1 MSKEKDDKGPRTW
14 DRETDVVVVGHGY
27 AGTMAAINAHDHGAG
42 ALVLDKEDHPAGCSP
57 AAGGDIGCIIGT
69 VDEAFTYFKVLCGG
83 RTPDDVIRVFCE
95 EASEIPRYLKEL
107 AKTDGATITDPR
119 PLGGVF
125 DLPGRE
131 SWGLCDVKQVPGFR
145 GFSWYP
151 GPATNGTR
159 LMKLLMDNVEARKI
173 PVLFATPAKELVM
186 DAKGAVI
193 GVIASSGKK
202 EIRIKARKAVILAC
216 GGFEQSEE
224 MRKQFSQGT
233 AFVSMCHPSNT
244 GDGIRMAQKAG
255 AALWH
260 MWHIHGSYGFS
271 FPELGKI
278 AIRHGQGYGPYG
290 RYGREVKMVWIVVD
304 KLGRRYMNEYPP
316 MPADLA
322 HRPMELFNGNLLL
335 RPQYKEGATGYA
347 AIPSWLILDETGRK
361 AKPLGT
367 NRLTWNTYRWSK
379 DNTREIEK
387 GWIIKA
393 QTLRELAAQ
402 IRRDPD
408 NDGLMDADRLEKTVA
423 RWNEIV
429 AAGEIDPDHF
439 RGPDSMFGPISSP
452 PFYALKVW
460 PLISNT
466 QGGPVHNAEQQVL
479 DPFGRPVPRLYAVGE
494 LGSMFGHVYE
504 TMGNIAECI
513 TSGRIA
519 GKNAA
524 GEKSWD

>member
-1 MSKEKDDKGPRTW
+1 MSKEKDDKRPGTW

-27 AGTMAAINAHDHGAG
+27 AGAVAAINVHDHGAE
-42 ALVLDKEDHPAGCSP
+42 ALVLEKESHPAGCSP
-57 AAGGDIGCIIGT
+57 AAGGDIGCITGD
-69 VDEAFTYFKVLCGG
+69 VEQAFAYFKALCGG
-83 RTPDDVIRVFCE
+83 RTPDDVVRVFCE
-95 EASEIPRYLKEL
+95 EVQKIPEYLREL
-107 AKTDGATITDPR
+107 AMADGAKISGPR
-119 PLGGVF
+119 ALGGVF

-131 SWGLCDVKQVPGFR
+131 AYGLCVVKGIPGFR
-145 GFSWYP
+145 GFPWYP
-151 GPATNGTR
+151 GPATGGTR
-159 LMKLLMDNVEARKI
+159 LMKLMMDNLEARKV
-173 PVLFATPAKELVM
+173 PVLFSTPAKELVTGSN
-186 DAKGAVI
+186 GAVT
-193 GVIASSGKK
+193 GVIAFHEKRR
-202 EIRIKARKAVILAC
+202 IAIKARKAVILAC

-224 MRKQFSQGT
+224 MRKQFFQGEK
-233 AFVSMCHPSNT
+233 FVSMCHPSNT
-244 GDGIRMAQKAG
+244 GDGIRMAQKVG

-271 FPELGKI
+271 FPELGEI

-335 RPQYKEGATGYA
+335 SPQYRKGATGYA
-347 AIPSWLILDETGRK
+347 AIPSWLIFDEMGRK

-379 DNTREIEK
+379 DNSKEIEK
-387 GWIIKA
+387 GWIIQA
-393 QTLRELAAQ
+393 GTLKKLAAE
-402 IRRDPD
+402 IMKDPD
-408 NDGLMDADRLEKTVA
+408 NDGLMDARRLEKTVA

-429 AAGEIDPDHF
+429 AAREIDADHF
-439 RGPDSMFGPISSP
+439 RGPDSMFGPIASP
-452 PFYALKVW
+452 PFYAVKVW

-466 QGGPVHNAEQQVL
+466 QGGPVHNARQQIL
-479 DPFGRPVPRLYAVGE
+479 DPFGRPISRLYAVGE
-494 LGSMFGHVYE
+494 LGSMFGHIYE

-524 GEKSWD
+524 GEKS

>member
-1 MSKEKDDKGPRTW
+1 MATKKNVKGPRTW
-14 DRETDVVVVGHGY
+14 DMETDVLVVGHGY
-27 AGTMAAINAHDHGAG
+27 AGAVSAINAHDHGAQ
-42 ALVLDKEDHPAGCSP
+42 ALVLEKETHPAGCSP
-57 AAGGDIGCIIGT
+57 AAGGDIGCIIGD
-69 VDEAFTYFKVLCGG
+69 VNEAFTYFKALCGG

-95 EASEIPRYLKEL
+95 GASKIPAYLRKL
-107 AKTDGATITDPR
+107 AKVDGATISGPR
-119 PLGGVF
+119 ALGGVF

-131 SWGLCDVKQVPGFR
+131 AYGLCEVKGVPGFR

-151 GPATNGTR
+151 GPATNGTS
-159 LMKLLMDNVEARKI
+159 LMKLLMDNLEARK
-173 PVLFATPAKELVM
+173 VSVRFSTSAKELITDGTGVVT
-186 DAKGAVI
+186 GLIAVHKKRK
-193 GVIASSGKK
+193 IA
-202 EIRIKARKAVILAC
+202 IKARKAVILAC

-224 MRKQFSQGT
+224 LRKQFFQG
-233 AFVSMCHPSNT
+233 ARFVSMCHPSNT
-244 GDGIRMAQKAG
+244 GDGIRMAQKVG

-271 FPELGKI
+271 FPELGEI
-278 AIRHGQGYGPYG
+278 AVRHGQGYGPYG

-335 RPQYKEGATGYA
+335 YPQYMAGATGYA
-347 AIPSWLILDETGRK
+347 GIPSWLIFDEQGRQ

-379 DNTREIEK
+379 DNSAEIEK
-387 GWIIKA
+387 GWILKA
-393 QTLRELAAQ
+393 GTLKELAAR
-402 IRRDPD
+402 IRKDPD
-408 NDGLMDADRLEKTVA
+408 NDGLMDEERLEKTIA

-429 AAGEIDPDHF
+429 AAGKIDPDFF
-439 RGPDSMFGPISSP
+439 RGPDSMFGPIASP
-452 PFYALKVW
+452 PFYAIKVW

-466 QGGPVHNAEQQVL
+466 QGGPVHNASQQVL
-479 DPFGRPVPRLYAVGE
+479 DPFGKPIPRLYAVGE
-494 LGSMFGHVYE
+494 LGSMFGHIYE

-524 GEKSWD
+524 KEKPWD